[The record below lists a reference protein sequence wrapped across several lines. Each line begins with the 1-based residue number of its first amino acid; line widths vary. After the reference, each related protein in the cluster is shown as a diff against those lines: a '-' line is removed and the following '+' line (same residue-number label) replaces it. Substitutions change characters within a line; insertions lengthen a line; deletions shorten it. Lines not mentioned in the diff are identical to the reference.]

1 MRLVTSALLVCLV
14 FFTPALVATE
24 GSGQEGS
31 GVEGSGVE
39 GSGVEGSGSE
49 LGSGVDGIQEIIDEI
64 VDALDEND
72 VEIEDFIDVSQVPEE
87 QLVEKVVQMV
97 KTFTDITWNNDFA
110 NTQSTAYQ
118 NLVVDLKDKIF
129 DFLSGNSKFLVSKD
143 SIKIISVSQS
153 SATGST
159 NTGRRRRRRR
169 NVNAGNVIVD
179 YEVIA
184 RYNPTT
190 VSQND
195 LAAAVAIAAGVPV
208 TALTITSVPAG
219 ATSLAMSVVMMLA
232 SVMMFY
238 L

>member
-1 MRLVTSALLVCLV
+1 MRLVTSALLVFLV

-24 GSGQEGS
+24 GSGI
-31 GVEGSGVE
+31 E

-49 LGSGVDGIQEIIDEI
+49 LGSGLDEI
-64 VDALDEND
+64 QDLVPINQIVDD

-118 NLVVDLKDKIF
+118 NLVLDLKDKIF

-143 SIKIISVSQS
+143 SIKIISVSQA
-153 SATGST
+153 SATGSS
-159 NTGRRRRRRR
+159 NTGRRRRRR

-184 RYNPTT
+184 RYNPTA

>member
-1 MRLVTSALLVCLV
+1 MRLVTSALLVFLV

-24 GSGQEGS
+24 GSGDEGS
-31 GVEGSGVE
+31 GVEGSGIE
-39 GSGVEGSGSE
+39 LGSGVEGI
-49 LGSGVDGIQEIIDEI
+49 LDEI
-64 VDALDEND
+64 VDILDEND

-143 SIKIISVSQS
+143 SIKIISVSQA

-169 NVNAGNVIVD
+169 NINAGNVIVD

-184 RYNPTT
+184 R
-190 VSQND
+190 
-195 LAAAVAIAAGVPV
+195 
-208 TALTITSVPAG
+208 
-219 ATSLAMSVVMMLA
+219 
-232 SVMMFY
+232 
-238 L
+238 